1 MEWSERQGLLE
12 NFGIPPSP
20 NQQIG
25 VSAGLS
31 GQTNFRLFEAAVFPE
46 CEVRIEIRVWV
57 LHLAG
62 LR

>member
-1 MEWSERQGLLE
+1 ME